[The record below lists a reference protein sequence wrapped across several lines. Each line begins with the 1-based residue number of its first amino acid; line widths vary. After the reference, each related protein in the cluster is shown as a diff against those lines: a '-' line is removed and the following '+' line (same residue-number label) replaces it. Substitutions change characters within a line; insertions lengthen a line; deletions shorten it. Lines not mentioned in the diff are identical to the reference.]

1 MRPQCQKQIGVKP
14 RLWLNAVTI
23 PYAVI
28 CPHFAEEGSRWCK
41 DHQWMDEKHP
51 LTEVSES

>member
-1 MRPQCQKQIGVKP
+1 VKRRCEAQTGIRP

-28 CPHFAEEGSRWCK
+28 CPRDARPGSPYCEHHHKETSR
-41 DHQWMDEKHP
+41 D
-51 LTEVSES
+51 